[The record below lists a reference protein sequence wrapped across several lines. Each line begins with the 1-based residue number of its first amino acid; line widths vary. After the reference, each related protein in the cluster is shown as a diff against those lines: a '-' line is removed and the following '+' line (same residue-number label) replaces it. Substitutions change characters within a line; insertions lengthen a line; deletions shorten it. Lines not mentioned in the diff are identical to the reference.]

1 MIKQCAVCRKQFDVL
16 WPELWTY
23 KRGAKYLCSW
33 KCLRLF
39 DEKGSKKMYKT
50 VKKDG
55 TPAKKPG
62 KKTAAKA
69 LEELKE
75 DFAEKGVGLV
85 YDPGIAE
92 EYKRE
97 QDGKI
102 GRSAEILE
110 KQKKK
115 EEEAKGS
122 LEYGPPEIWQT
133 AAIRNEKLGEFYYDM
148 KYRTI
153 DWRHPSGDEISLPP
167 EDFAALADMIPQI
180 LHVLGVDV

>member
-1 MIKQCAVCRKQFDVL
+1 MNCPVCGKEFFMTWPHL
-16 WPELWTY
+16 WRY
-23 KRGAKYLCSW
+23 KRGQRYLCSW
-33 KCLRLF
+33 GCLRQF
-39 DEKGSKKMYKT
+39 DEKGSKAMYAK

-55 TPAKKPG
+55 TPEKKPG

-69 LEELKE
+69 LEEMKE
-75 DFAEKGVGLV
+75 DFAEKGVELV
-85 YDPGIAE
+85 CDPSIAE

-97 QDGKI
+97 Q
-102 GRSAEILE
+102 A
-110 KQKKK
+110 QKEANAKAA
-115 EEEAKGS
+115 EEAESGLK
-122 LEYGPPEIWQT
+122 YGPPEIWQT

-180 LHVLGVDV
+180 LHVLGVET

>member
-1 MIKQCAVCRKQFDVL
+1 MIKQCAVCRKKFDVL

-23 KRGAKYLCSW
+23 KRGARYLCSW

-39 DEKGSKKMYKT
+39 DEKGSEEMYTK

-62 KKTAAKA
+62 KKTAEQA
-69 LEELKE
+69 LKELKE
-75 DFAEKGVGLV
+75 DFAEKGVELIC
-85 YDPGIAE
+85 DPEIAE

-97 QDGKI
+97 QAQKEANAKAREKAE
-102 GRSAEILE
+102 RSL
-110 KQKKK
+110 K
-115 EEEAKGS
+115 ECQ
-122 LEYGPPEIWQT
+122 PEIWQT

-153 DWRHPSGDEISLPP
+153 DWRHPLGDEISLPP